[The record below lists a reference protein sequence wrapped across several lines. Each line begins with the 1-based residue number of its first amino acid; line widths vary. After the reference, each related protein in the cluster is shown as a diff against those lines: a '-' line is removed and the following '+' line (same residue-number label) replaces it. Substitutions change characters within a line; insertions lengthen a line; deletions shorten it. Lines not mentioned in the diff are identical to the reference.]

1 MHAHFNL
8 HGNNSNLSSSGNEQK
23 NQRSNPLLKTSKI
36 SHSAKDI
43 MKNLKAAGTNHHN
56 ESTSTSSTSNSSMG
70 TSANSGVGKMM
81 NLGLNNLNINH
92 LPFIEPSRI

>member
-8 HGNNSNLSSSGNEQK
+8 QGNTTSNASNEVK
-23 NQRSNPLLKTSKI
+23 SQRSNPLLKTSKI

-43 MKNLKAAGTNHHN
+43 MKNLKVGANNHNNHHN

-70 TSANSGVGKMM
+70 TGGTGKISLVNNANHM
-81 NLGLNNLNINH
+81 NH
-92 LPFIEPSRI
+92 LPFIEPSRIS